1 MILRPAGSSPAFV
14 HPPAHHARSKLSP
27 EATAAIAMSL
37 ALHACVGAY
46 LFAHHF
52 TVMPLPAPRAEPP
65 FTVTTYT
72 FPKPPP
78 QQATKDKPKPQ
89 HQTFR
94 DPIHIHE
101 TSIIRSVDPGP
112 VLDVPPGPTGT
123 GGQGDGVGLGLSET
137 IPTPPVPP
145 KVKVI
150 QNPDWI
156 AKPSGAQLADAYPG
170 RALDV
175 GIAGSVTLLCA
186 VEVSGQVRDCT
197 VADETPKGSG
207 FGAAAL
213 KLSRWFRIR
222 PQTENG
228 QAVDGALVRVP
239 IRFGVG

>member
-1 MILRPAGSSPAFV
+1 
-14 HPPAHHARSKLSP
+14 
-27 EATAAIAMSL
+27 MSL
-37 ALHACVGAY
+37 VFHACVGAY

-52 TVMPLPAPRAEPP
+52 TLMTLPAQPDLPP
-65 FTVTTYT
+65 LVVTTVTLPT
-72 FPKPPP
+72 KPPP
-78 QQATKDKPKPQ
+78 PQPSPHEKQKPLRQQAKE
-89 HQTFR
+89 
-94 DPIHIHE
+94 PIHIHD
-101 TSIIRSVDPGP
+101 TPLIRDIDPGP
-112 VLDVPPGPTGT
+112 TLEVPSGPSGA
-123 GGQGDGVGLGLSET
+123 GGQGQGVDFGLNQT
-137 IPTPPVPP
+137 IPAPPAPP
-145 KVKVI
+145 KPKVI

-170 RALDV
+170 RPLDL

-186 VEVSGQVRDCT
+186 VEVNGQVRDCT
-197 VADETPKGSG
+197 VAEETPKGDG